1 MKDIENY
8 EGLYAVT
15 SCGKV
20 YSYRSKKFLKPR
32 NYRGYL
38 GVVLCKDGKRKDYL
52 IHRLVAAAYIP
63 NSDNLPLVNH
73 KDENKHNNALNNLEW
88 CTQKYNLNYGT
99 AKERANQKKFK
110 KCQCV
115 ETGEIFNSYKEAAE
129 AKGICNGSQI
139 GSVINGKRKTAG
151 GYHWTTYSKEE

>member
-8 EGLYAVT
+8 EGLYAIT

-38 GVVLCKDGKRKDYL
+38 GVVLFKNGNSKVFL
-52 IHRLVAAAYIP
+52 IHRLVAAAYLP
-63 NSDNLPLVNH
+63 NQNNLPQVNH

-88 CTQKYNLNYGT
+88 CSSEYNMNYGT
-99 AKERANQKKFK
+99 RLERQKQKQFK
-110 KCQCV
+110 RCQCV
-115 ETGEIFNSYKEAAE
+115 ETGEIFESYKAAAQSCGRE
-129 AKGICNGSQI
+129 SGSQI
-139 GSVINGKRKTAG
+139 GVVINTEKTRY
-151 GYHWTTYSKEE
+151 GYHWRTI

>member
-38 GVVLCKDGKRKDYL
+38 GVVLYKD
-52 IHRLVAAAYIP
+52 
-63 NSDNLPLVNH
+63 
-73 KDENKHNNALNNLEW
+73 
-88 CTQKYNLNYGT
+88 
-99 AKERANQKKFK
+99 KKPKVF
-110 KCQCV
+110 
-115 ETGEIFNSYKEAAE
+115 
-129 AKGICNGSQI
+129 
-139 GSVINGKRKTAG
+139 
-151 GYHWTTYSKEE
+151 